1 MFNRILKQIFFA
13 SKVGAIVSGIGLL
26 IMLVN
31 YIDAVHGKK
40 IKQFLNFP

>member
-1 MFNRILKQIFFA
+1 MLGRLLKQFLFA

-40 IKQFLNFP
+40 IKQFLNSP